1 MPSDTVFSGKTD
13 TGSSEAFSCAGFDT
27 IQVRIWSDEINPDA
41 TLDIEAG
48 GSPWFSLS
56 ASTDLSSLNPAIWSI
71 PPNDQIRVTV
81 ITNASGKAV
90 NATILRL
97 NERN

>member
-1 MPSDTVFSGKTD
+1 MPLVTMLSGKTD
-13 TGSSEAFSCAGFDT
+13 TGASDPVSCAGYDT
-27 IQVRIWSDEINPDA
+27 VQVRIWSDEVNPDA

-56 ASTDLSSLNPAIWSI
+56 ASTDLSSQNGAIWSI
-71 PPNDQIRVTV
+71 PPNDQIRVNV

-90 NATILRL
+90 NATALL
-97 NERN
+97 LGERN